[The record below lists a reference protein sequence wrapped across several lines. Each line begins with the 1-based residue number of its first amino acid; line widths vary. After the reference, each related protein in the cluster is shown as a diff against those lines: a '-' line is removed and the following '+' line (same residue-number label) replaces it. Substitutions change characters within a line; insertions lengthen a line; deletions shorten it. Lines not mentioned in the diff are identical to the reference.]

1 MDLKIAWW
9 NCHLSAPATRATPRK
24 VTTDFFSAIVE
35 LLNSNVDILCLCEV
49 NEDNC
54 NDLQALIDALS
65 LQDDKYSSY
74 TVSSFYSKDGNKIDD
89 YGVIYRNDR
98 LTIESPVIDLNS
110 RAEVTQKHLKVGR
123 KVSFKLDNNFIV
135 WIFLC
140 HWQSLNTYAE
150 DDHERIEVAQN
161 LRHFVSDITSKDS
174 NALIAICG
182 DFNNEPFSKPIQM
195 ALKAS
200 RDIGYVKA
208 RSDALFNPFW
218 KLVGMSDLTKN
229 TYSPPGTC
237 ASTDSKHMTNWRT
250 FDQIILSSG
259 FLKDGWSF
267 IGSGV
272 EIITYGSSI
281 DWPNLSDHYPVA
293 CHLKRI
299 TT

>member
-9 NCHLSAPATRATPRK
+9 NCHLSAPATQATPK
-24 VTTDFFSAIVE
+24 DVTTNFFYAIVE
-35 LLNSNVDILCLCEV
+35 LLDSNVDILCLCEV
-49 NEDNC
+49 NQDNC
-54 NDLQALIDALS
+54 NDLQSLINALALK
-65 LQDDKYSSY
+65 DNKYKSY

-98 LTIESPVIDLNS
+98 LTIESPVTDLNS
-110 RAEVTQKHLKVGR
+110 RADVTNKHLKVGR
-123 KVSFKLDNNFIV
+123 KVSFKLDNDFII

-140 HWQSLNTYAE
+140 HWQSLNTYGE
-150 DDHERIEVAQN
+150 DEHERIEVAQN
-161 LRHFVSDITSKDS
+161 LRHFVSDITSTDS

-200 RDIGYVKA
+200 RDIAYV
-208 RSDALFNPFW
+208 RSREDALFNPFW
-218 KLVGMSDLTKN
+218 KLVGMSDLTN
-229 TYSPPGTC
+229 ATYSPPGTC
-237 ASTDSKHMTNWRT
+237 AAADSKHMTNWRT

-272 EIITYGSSI
+272 EIITSGSAINWQSF
-281 DWPNLSDHYPVA
+281 SDHYPIT

-299 TT
+299 TA